1 MERRLR
7 AARHRS
13 RPLERRRCLH
23 ELEEGGTRRGRDKK
37 RERLCRG
44 TTPNLLHMTE
54 SRVVVVFFNSLIMP
68 HVTS

>member
-23 ELEEGGTRRGRDKK
+23 ELEEGGTRRGRDKE
-37 RERLCRG
+37 RECLCRG
-44 TTPNLLHMTE
+44 TTPNMSHMTE
-54 SRVVVVFFNSLIMP
+54 SRVVGFFNSLIMP